1 MLLKGLPA
9 TTAAADAHGAHAAPA
24 LGVARH
30 ELAQGRGAAVC
41 VLLKLQFKKRMVY
54 CFCFSK
60 FVDHLIL
67 VSIVVR
73 IPACRAGDRGSIPR
87 RGGTSFDS

>member
-1 MLLKGLPA
+1 MSQKVIMLLKGLPA

-41 VLLKLQFKKRMVY
+41 VLLKLQR
-54 CFCFSK
+54 
-60 FVDHLIL
+60 
-67 VSIVVR
+67 
-73 IPACRAGDRGSIPR
+73 
-87 RGGTSFDS
+87 T